1 MLNLIL
7 FGPPGAG
14 KGTHSLKLVEKYE
27 LAHISTGDIFRSEIS
42 NKTPLGTKAKNFM
55 DKGELVPD
63 EIVLDMLFS
72 VMDRFTNAK
81 GFVFDGFPRTIVQAE
96 KFDEMLNARSMPVS
110 LVISLEVSDEE
121 LIRRLVKRG
130 LESGRSDDTE
140 EVIRQRL
147 DVYNKQTKPLLDYYT
162 KKKILRTMYGI
173 GSIDDIFQDVCKV
186 IGKEFSQLL

>member
-14 KGTHSLKLVEKYE
+14 KGTHSLKLVEKFQ
-27 LAHISTGDIFRSEIS
+27 LAHISTGDIFRSEIT
-42 NKTPLGTKAKNFM
+42 NKTELGLKAQSYM
-55 DKGELVPD
+55 DKGQLVPD

-72 VMDRFTNAK
+72 VMDRYKNAK

-110 LVISLEVSDEE
+110 LVISLDVNDEE
-121 LIRRLVKRG
+121 LVKRLVKRG
-130 LESGRSDDTE
+130 IESGRSDDTE

-147 DVYNKQTKPLLDYYT
+147 EVYNKQTKPLLDYYH
-162 KKKILRTMYGI
+162 KKNLLRSVHGI
-173 GSIDDIFQDVCKV
+173 GTIDEIFESVCEIIEKNV
-186 IGKEFSQLL
+186 KS